1 MQSKSS
7 EPLLDIKHLSLSF
20 PSRINSFIALDDIDL
35 SLSRAEILGVVG
47 ESGSG
52 KSVLALSIMGLL
64 PGTAQLGPKS
74 SIQYHS
80 QQKGVCELNR
90 LSEPALRSIRGNEI
104 TMIFQEPMSS
114 LNPVITCG
122 WQIAEVL
129 VLHRGCSAQ
138 QARNSVIKLL
148 DEVQLPN
155 PAEIYRRY
163 PHELSGG
170 QKQRVMIAMAMAC
183 KPALLIA
190 DEPTTALDV
199 TVQAGILR
207 LLEQLRDEYDTSVLF
222 ITHDLGVV
230 AEIADRVL
238 VLKNGELVEQG
249 PVYDLF
255 SRPAHPYTKGLIA
268 CRPRLDMKL
277 RRLPTIAEFMPDDRH
292 SQKPGIYHSVGQALL
307 LNAEPTS
314 ETISKRIKPL
324 QGKALLRVRNLCVEF
339 PVRRGLGLGKR
350 DARAV
355 IAVDDVSFE
364 VFPGETVGLVGES
377 GCGKT
382 TIGRCILGLLEP
394 KSGEIVFEGKRIGDM
409 TSRELRRYRTV
420 VQILFQDP
428 YSSLNPRMSV
438 GAAIMEPM
446 EAHQLYGG
454 HKLRRARA
462 LHLLNLVGMDAS
474 AFHRYPHEF
483 SGGQRQRIGIA
494 RALSLNPGFIV
505 CDESVSALDVSIQA
519 QVLNLFNDLKD
530 ELGFTALFISHD
542 LSVVKFIADRI
553 LVMRQGKLVEMGYS
567 DALFERP
574 KEEYTRKLI
583 NAIPRGSIEDIRR
596 AQMRRRLLKA
606 RKDLL

>member
-1 MQSKSS
+1 MQSRSA
-7 EPLLDIKHLSLSF
+7 EPLLDIRHLSLSF
-20 PSRINSFIALDDIDL
+20 PSQNSSFTALDDIDL

-74 SIQYHS
+74 SIQFQS
-80 QQKGVCELNR
+80 QQKGVCDLNR
-90 LSEPALRSIRGNEI
+90 LPESALRCIRGNEI

-122 WQIAEVL
+122 RQIAEVL
-129 VLHRGCSAQ
+129 VLHKGLSAE

-155 PAEIYRRY
+155 PSVIYQRY

-238 VLKNGELVEQG
+238 VLKNGKLVEQG
-249 PVYDLF
+249 PIYDLF

-277 RRLPTIAEFMPDDRH
+277 RRLPTIAEFMPDDRQPEN
-292 SQKPGIYHSVGQALL
+292 SGVYHSVGQALL

-314 ETISKRIKPL
+314 ETINKRLKPL
-324 QGKALLRVRNLCVEF
+324 QGKALLRVRNLHVEF
-339 PVRRGLGLGKR
+339 PVRRGLEKR
-350 DARAV
+350 NTRAIV
-355 IAVDDVSFE
+355 AVDNVSFE

-382 TIGRCILGLLEP
+382 TIGRCILGLLKS
-394 KSGEIVFEGKRIGDM
+394 KSGEIEYDGKRIGDM
-409 TSRELRRYRTV
+409 TSGELRRYRTV

-446 EAHQLYGG
+446 EAHRLYGG
-454 HKLRRARA
+454 RKFRRARA

-494 RALSLNPGFIV
+494 RALSLNPRFIV

-583 NAIPRGSIEDIRR
+583 NAIPRGSMEDIRR

>member
-1 MQSKSS
+1 MQSRSA

-20 PSRINSFIALDDIDL
+20 PSRNNSFTALDDIDL
-35 SLSRAEILGVVG
+35 SLSRGEILGVVG

-80 QQKGVCELNR
+80 RQQGICELNR
-90 LSEPALRSIRGNEI
+90 LPETALRSIRGNEI
-104 TMIFQEPMSS
+104 TMVFQEPMSS

-122 WQIAEVL
+122 RQIAEVL
-129 VLHRGCSAQ
+129 ALHRGFSAQ
-138 QARNSVIKLL
+138 QARNSVMKLL

-155 PAEIYRRY
+155 PAGIYQRY

-207 LLEQLRDEYDTSVLF
+207 LLEQLRDEYETSVLF

-249 PVYDLF
+249 SVFDLF
-255 SRPAHPYTKGLIA
+255 SRPIHPYTKGLIA

-292 SQKPGIYHSVGQALL
+292 SQKSGIYHSVGQALL

-314 ETISKRIKPL
+314 ETIIKRMKPL

-339 PVRRGLGLGKR
+339 PVRRGLVKR
-350 DARAV
+350 DVRAHV
-355 IAVDDVSFE
+355 AVDEVSFE

-382 TIGRCILGLLEP
+382 TIGKCILGLLEP
-394 KSGEIVFEGKRIGDM
+394 KSGEIEFEGKKIGDM
-409 TSRELRRYRTV
+409 ASRELRRYRTV
-420 VQILFQDP
+420 VQMLFQDP
-428 YSSLNPRMSV
+428 YSSLNPRMLV

-446 EAHQLYGG
+446 EAHRLYGG
-454 HKLRRARA
+454 HKFRRARA
-462 LHLLNLVGMDAS
+462 MHLLNLVGMEAS

-494 RALSLNPGFIV
+494 RALSLNPRFIV